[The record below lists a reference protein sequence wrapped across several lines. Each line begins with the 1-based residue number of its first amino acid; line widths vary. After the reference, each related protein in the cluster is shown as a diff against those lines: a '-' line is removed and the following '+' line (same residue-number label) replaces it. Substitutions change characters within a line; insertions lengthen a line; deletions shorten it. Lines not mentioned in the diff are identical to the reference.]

1 MSRPR
6 ILIVDDDRELSAM
19 LRTYLEEAGFSV
31 ETHGSGAG
39 VDEALRRSDPDLLIL
54 DVMLPGEDGLSIA
67 RRQARTRPIL
77 MLSARGEDVDRIL
90 GLEFGADDYLPKPFN
105 PRELLARVKALLRRP
120 RVPGEAAPLRFGP
133 FLLDLERR
141 ILTRDGEPVPLTSG
155 EFTLLRVLATR
166 PGRVFSREELSAAV
180 SGPEQLPYDRSIDA
194 RVSRLRRRLGD
205 GADDPRFIRT
215 VWGTGYVFTGR
226 EP

>member
-1 MSRPR
+1 MSPPR
-6 ILIVDDDRELSAM
+6 LLIVDDDRELSAM
-19 LRTYLEEAGFSV
+19 LQTYLEAAGFAV
-31 ETHGSGAG
+31 AVHGSGVG
-39 VDEALRRSDPDLLIL
+39 VDEAIRRSEPDLLIL

-67 RRQARTRPIL
+67 RRLARTRPIL
-77 MLSARGEDVDRIL
+77 MLSALGEDVDRIL

-120 RVPGEAAPLRFGP
+120 RGPEEAPPLRFGP
-133 FLLDLERR
+133 FALDLERR
-141 ILTRDGEPVPLTSG
+141 LLTRDGDPVPLTSG
-155 EFTLLRVLATR
+155 EFTLLRVLVTR
-166 PGRVFSREELSAAV
+166 PGRVFSRDELSAAV

-205 GADDPRFIRT
+205 DADAPRFIRT
-215 VWGTGYVFTGR
+215 VWGAGYVFTGR

>member
-1 MSRPR
+1 MSLPR
-6 ILIVDDDRELSAM
+6 VLIVDDDRELSAM
-19 LRTYLEEAGFSV
+19 LRTYLEAAGFAV
-31 ETHGSGAG
+31 ELHGSGVG
-39 VDEALRRSDPDLLIL
+39 VDEAIRRADPEVLIL

-67 RRQARTRPIL
+67 RRLSGSLPIL

-120 RVPGEAAPLRFGP
+120 RSAEGAPLIHFGP
-133 FLLDLERR
+133 FTLDLDRR
-141 ILTRDGEPVPLTSG
+141 VLTREGEPILLTSG
-155 EFTLLRVLATR
+155 EYMLLRVLASR

-194 RVSRLRRRLGD
+194 RVSRLRRRLGED
-205 GADDPRFIRT
+205 ADEPQFIRT
-215 VWGTGYVFTGR
+215 VWGAGYVFTGR

>member
-1 MSRPR
+1 MSSPR
-6 ILIVDDDRELSAM
+6 VLIVDDDRELSAM
-19 LRTYLEEAGFSV
+19 LRTYLEAAGFAV
-31 ETHGSGAG
+31 DLHGSGVG
-39 VDEALRRSDPDLLIL
+39 VDEAIRRADPELLIL
-54 DVMLPGEDGLSIA
+54 DVMLPGEDGLAIA
-67 RRQARTRPIL
+67 RRLSGSLPIL

-120 RVPGEAAPLRFGP
+120 RAVEAAPLVHFGS
-133 FLLDLERR
+133 FTLDLDRR
-141 ILTRDGEPVPLTSG
+141 VLTREGEPVLLTSG
-155 EFTLLRVLATR
+155 EYTLLRVLASR

-194 RVSRLRRRLGD
+194 RVSRLRRRLGED
-205 GADDPRFIRT
+205 ADDPRFIRT
-215 VWGTGYVFTGR
+215 VWGAGYVFTGR

>member
-1 MSRPR
+1 MSLPR
-6 ILIVDDDRELSAM
+6 VLIVDDDRELSAM
-19 LRTYLEEAGFSV
+19 LRTYLEAAGFAV
-31 ETHGSGAG
+31 ELHGSGAG
-39 VDEALRRSDPDLLIL
+39 VDEAIRRADPELLIL

-67 RRQARTRPIL
+67 RRLSGSLPIL

-105 PRELLARVKALLRRP
+105 PRELLARMKAILRRP
-120 RVPGEAAPLRFGP
+120 RSLEGAPLIHFGP
-133 FLLDLERR
+133 FTLDLDRR
-141 ILTRDGEPVPLTSG
+141 ILTREGEPILLTSG
-155 EFTLLRVLATR
+155 EYTLLRVLASR

-194 RVSRLRRRLGD
+194 RVSRLRRRLGED
-205 GADDPRFIRT
+205 ADEPQFIRT
-215 VWGTGYVFTGR
+215 VWGAGYVFTGR